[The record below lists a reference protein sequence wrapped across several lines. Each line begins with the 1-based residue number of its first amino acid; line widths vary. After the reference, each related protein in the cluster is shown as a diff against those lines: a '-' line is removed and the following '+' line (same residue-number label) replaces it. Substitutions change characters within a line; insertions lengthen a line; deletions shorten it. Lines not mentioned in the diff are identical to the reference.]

1 MSDQF
6 LSIILTGIVSG
17 IGSGIL
23 THYLT
28 TRRELTEIR
37 RQNLMK
43 QLELIYLP
51 IISIFENKT
60 NVNSGY
66 RGITVSDFSVVSKII
81 KENLLYTDSNI
92 NYLLMKLEDE
102 CNDIHR
108 MAFYD
113 SIDNF
118 DDTPIDV
125 DRNFYI
131 YIQSQYNNIK
141 KELQLPYDKNFII
154 TTVIRSYLKNN
165 AE

>member
-28 TRRELTEIR
+28 TKRELTEIR

-108 MAFYD
+108 MAFSG